1 MINWFEIKYNLGFLF
16 FYVLYFE
23 GKIRRKW
30 LIDMILIWG
39 MYYDFDFRWYLKYI
53 LCIDLLIFCR

>member
-53 LCIDLLIFCR
+53 LRIDLLIFCR

>member
-1 MINWFEIKYNLGFLF
+1 MINWFEIKYNLIFFLGFLF

-39 MYYDFDFRWYLKYI
+39 MYYDFDFKWYLKYI
-53 LCIDLLIFCR
+53 